1 MYQISVTTNSKV
13 GLKKKEM
20 NLEVTS
26 IELLLNESNYYFIL
40 IYLTLGYQ
48 TLFHDIS
55 FWMDMILLRPPPL
68 PFFFGQEGIVAY
80 KLISQSSSYIV
91 RTMT

>member
-55 FWMDMILLRPPPL
+55 F
-68 PFFFGQEGIVAY
+68 
-80 KLISQSSSYIV
+80 
-91 RTMT
+91 